1 MPCGGFQNSRY
12 IRAFFWPF
20 GGGRRGCWGV
30 CRLILVP
37 FTRKH
42 QRKVFLFINIMFL
55 VHDGMYL
62 CSNVPQ

>member
-1 MPCGGFQNSRY
+1 M
-12 IRAFFWPF
+12 
-20 GGGRRGCWGV
+20 

-37 FTRKH
+37 FHTKTPEEPEE
-42 QRKVFLFINIMFL
+42 KLIEVFLFINIMFL